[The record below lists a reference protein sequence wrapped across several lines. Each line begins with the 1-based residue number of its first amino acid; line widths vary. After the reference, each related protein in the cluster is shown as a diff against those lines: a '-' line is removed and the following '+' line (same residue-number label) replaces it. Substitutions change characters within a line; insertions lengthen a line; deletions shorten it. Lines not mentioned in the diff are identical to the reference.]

1 MGYVLNYSF
10 DAYASYTQAI
20 VMNTKIYTFFL
31 SILMASSLWGQNLSD
46 AVRWSVFQ
54 PASTGRTLG
63 VAGSFGAMGGDFSV
77 LSVNP
82 AGLGEYARGE
92 FVFTPSMNFKESN
105 AFLVKDPS
113 RSSKEDDSSI
123 KIDNLGFVASTSP
136 MASNWTHSNFAI
148 GYNKV
153 SDLGRTFYFEGKTV
167 GSITEEFTEYANGK
181 NLDELDNFRAWP
193 AYSVGA
199 IYDLDEDEDYESDF
213 QERPLQPVQKRQLVS
228 QEGSINELAFAW
240 GGKYDNRLNV
250 GVVLGVPFVNYEET
264 KTYEELDPDRE
275 ISLFDDLTFTEYLNT
290 TGVGL
295 NIKAGLIY
303 TINKTFRLGG
313 AIHSPTWYT
322 LNDDYYTHIEY
333 AYTDTENNRFEH
345 RSPDGSFKY
354 KINSP
359 WRAIGSLGAILK
371 LGNDVVGFIN
381 GDVEWVDYGE
391 SSVDLTAYSSD
402 PIESQKTISINRDI
416 SQFLGKSINI
426 RLGTE
431 LGIQKLRLR
440 AGYESTQSP
449 YNADL
454 DRMEGLSFGVGLRE
468 DNFFMDLGFQTRQ
481 TTEGYL
487 PYVVIDQ
494 DRHPL
499 VNVETVRKKFLFT
512 VGFKF

>member
-1 MGYVLNYSF
+1 MKNKLYSLL
-10 DAYASYTQAI
+10 I
-20 VMNTKIYTFFL
+20 FL
-31 SILMASSLWGQNLSD
+31 ICAGQSPAQNVSD
-46 AVRWSVFQ
+46 AVRWSVLQ

-92 FVFTPSMNFKESN
+92 FVFSPSMNFKESR
-105 AFLVKDPS
+105 AFLVKDPN
-113 RSSKEDDSSI
+113 RINTEDDSSI
-123 KIDNLGFVASTSP
+123 KIDNLGFVASNSP
-136 MASNWTHSNFAI
+136 VASKWTHSNFAI

-153 SDLGRTFYFEGKTV
+153 SDLGRTFYYEGKTI
-167 GSITEEFTEYANGK
+167 GSITEEFAEYANGK
-181 NLDELDNFRAWP
+181 VLDDLDNFRAWP

-199 IYDLDEDEDYESDF
+199 IYDLDEDQDYETDF

-250 GVVLGVPFVNYEET
+250 GVVVGVPFVNYEET

-290 TGVGL
+290 TGVGV
-295 NIKAGLIY
+295 NFKAGLIY
-303 TINKTFRLGG
+303 TINKTFRIGG

-322 LNDDYYTHIEY
+322 LNDDYFTNLEY
-333 AYTDTENNRFEH
+333 AYTDTENHRFEH

-359 WRAIGSLGAILK
+359 WRAIGSVGAILK
-371 LGNDVVGFIN
+371 LGENVVGFVN

-402 PIESQKTISINRDI
+402 PIESQKTVSINRDI
-416 SQFLGKSINI
+416 SQFLGQSVNV
-426 RLGTE
+426 RLGSE

-440 AGYESTQSP
+440 AGYESSQSP
-449 YNADL
+449 YNADV
-454 DRMEGLSFGVGLRE
+454 DRMEGWSFGIGLRE
-468 DNFFMDLGFQTRQ
+468 DNFFMDLGFQSRKSN
-481 TTEGYL
+481 EGYL
-487 PYVVIDQ
+487 PYVVLDTE
-494 DRHPL
+494 RHPL
-499 VNVETVRKKFLFT
+499 VNIETIRKKFLFT
-512 VGFKF
+512 IGFKF